1 MTMKESG
8 SRDADERVPKRSP
21 FGTEGA
27 MRELQHK
34 KSDRAGSKKQ
44 IQVKFEV
51 QIYKVRDGEYCIDIQ
66 VQGHPAKPKAI
77 FLTAYSFVASQR
89 LSCICFFRNWRIW

>member
-1 MTMKESG
+1 
-8 SRDADERVPKRSP
+8 
-21 FGTEGA
+21 

-34 KSDRAGSKKQ
+34 KHDRSGSKKQ

-66 VQGHPAKPKAI
+66 VCRYPFYTNAGDQI
-77 FLTAYSFVASQR
+77 
-89 LSCICFFRNWRIW
+89 

>member
-1 MTMKESG
+1 MN
-8 SRDADERVPKRSP
+8 P
-21 FGTEGA
+21 FFPGTEGA

-34 KSDRAGSKKQ
+34 KSDRSGSKKQ

-66 VQGHPAKPKAI
+66 VYLHLVKSKAIFNSYNQLLCKPKASLPKFTIYARHWAFGRLLNYSDI
-77 FLTAYSFVASQR
+77 F
-89 LSCICFFRNWRIW
+89 